1 MRKMDENLLVLDQLF
16 TSVGITELG
25 IEKIYNY
32 LLEHKRIDD
41 LKNVCKKL
49 DLTLKRGYKIN
60 SVLSNLGL
68 VQIYDRP
75 MKIILRTPV
84 VQIWQKIITN
94 RIEELKEEFDEKV
107 NRCDKTFE
115 NFIDTFNLREDEV
128 SQEPVEFINYSL
140 DSIESLYYS
149 FLADNKC
156 KLALGIRYENI
167 LMIKLRNESIN
178 TINEEYKDLIYN
190 GIKKISKNLPTI
202 NIKVV
207 FNKDLIHE
215 LLNTR
220 EYRILLDILDDI
232 EFQFK
237 KFNVKITKTNLSN
250 FSLVDK
256 KLLQPSFDPSN
267 KLLGAY
273 ISRNSDIYNV
283 FADKFDELFKNGT
296 PINDYIKEDEE
307 IKANPL
313 NNFQKFILC
322 LL

>member
-1 MRKMDENLLVLDQLF
+1 MDENLLVLDQLF

-41 LKNVCKKL
+41 LKKVCKEL

-115 NFIDTFNLREDEV
+115 KFIDTFNLREEEV

-140 DSIESLYYS
+140 DSMESLYYP

-167 LMIKLRNESIN
+167 LMIKLRNESID
-178 TINEEYKDLIYN
+178 TINEEYKDLIHN

-202 NIKVV
+202 KIKVV

-220 EYRILLDILDDI
+220 EYRILLDLLDDI

-237 KFNVKITKTNLSN
+237 KFNVKITNTNLSN
-250 FSLVDK
+250 FSLVDE

-283 FADKFDELFKNGT
+283 FADKFDELFKNGI

-313 NNFQKFILC
+313 TEFQKFILC

>member
-1 MRKMDENLLVLDQLF
+1 MDDNLLILDQLF
-16 TSVGITELG
+16 NSVGITELG

-32 LLEHKRIDD
+32 LLKNKRIDD
-41 LKNVCKKL
+41 LKKVCKKL

-94 RIEELKEEFDEKV
+94 RIEELKEAFDQKV
-107 NRCDKTFE
+107 KRCDETFDK
-115 NFIDTFNLREDEV
+115 FIDAFNLKEEEV

-140 DSIESLYYS
+140 ESIESLYYP
-149 FLADNKC
+149 FLAESSC
-156 KLALGIRYENI
+156 KLALGIRYENP
-167 LMIKLRNESIN
+167 LMIKLKNESIDK
-178 TINEEYKDLIYN
+178 INEQYKDFIYN
-190 GIKKISKNLPTI
+190 GMKKIAQNLPNI
-202 NIKVV
+202 NIKVA
-207 FNKDLIHE
+207 FNSDLIQE

-237 KFNVKITKTNLSN
+237 SFSVKITKTNLSN
-250 FSLVDK
+250 FSLVDE

-273 ISRNSDIYNV
+273 ISRNTDIYNV
-283 FADKFDELFKNGT
+283 FADKFGELFKNGT
-296 PINDYIKEDEE
+296 SINECIKNDEN
-307 IKANPL
+307 IKASPL
-313 NNFQKFILC
+313 TQNQKFILC

>member
-1 MRKMDENLLVLDQLF
+1 MDENLLVLDQLF

>member
-1 MRKMDENLLVLDQLF
+1 MDDNLLILDQLF
-16 TSVGITELG
+16 NSVGITELG

-32 LLEHKRIDD
+32 LLKNKRIDD
-41 LKNVCKKL
+41 LKKVCKKL

-94 RIEELKEEFDEKV
+94 RIEELKEAFDKKV
-107 NRCDKTFE
+107 KRCDETFE
-115 NFIDTFNLREDEV
+115 KFIDTFNLKEEEV

-140 DSIESLYYS
+140 ESIESLYYP
-149 FLADNKC
+149 FLAKNSC
-156 KLALGIRYENI
+156 KLALGIRYENP
-167 LMIKLRNESIN
+167 LMIKLKNESIDK
-178 TINEEYKDLIYN
+178 INEKYKNFIHNGMKKIAENLPNIDIKVAFNSDLIQ
-190 GIKKISKNLPTI
+190 
-202 NIKVV
+202 
-207 FNKDLIHE
+207 E

-232 EFQFK
+232 EFQFESL
-237 KFNVKITKTNLSN
+237 NVKITKTNLSN
-250 FSLVDK
+250 FSLVDE

-273 ISRNSDIYNV
+273 ISRNTDIYNV
-283 FADKFDELFKNGT
+283 FADKFGELFKNGIS
-296 PINDYIKEDEE
+296 INEYIRNDDD
-307 IKANPL
+307 IKASPL
-313 NNFQKFILC
+313 TKNQKFILC